1 MRHNY
6 SLLLGQMNRYDDAI
20 AQSRQA
26 LRIWP
31 AYHQAMDQLATL
43 LLRHPDPAKRDAAEA
58 EQLANSAIQLH
69 ASDWR
74 YHFRLVRAQHAQ
86 GKDNAQ
92 ALEAALAVAPNP
104 AIRKR
109 ILEFRR

>member
-1 MRHNY
+1 M
-6 SLLLGQMNRYDDAI
+6 A
-20 AQSRQA
+20 
-26 LRIWP
+26 
-31 AYHQAMDQLATL
+31 
-43 LLRHPDPAKRDAAEA
+43 RHPDPARRGAAEA

-69 ASDWR
+69 AGDWR

-92 ALEAALAVAPNP
+92 AVQAALAIAPSP

-109 ILEFRR
+109 IHEFSR